1 MKQDKHQSGNPDRPV
16 LDADELARTMATQGG
31 AYGGVNHQDGGEPEG
46 IERLDPASHGAADQA
61 GGPAASAGQ
70 AGGTAQAG
78 GAAEAGAA
86 AQSGNA
92 AQSGASGAASVDR
105 ATPSPSV
112 TPQAAEAAE
121 LGRS

>member
-31 AYGGVNHQDGGEPEG
+31 AYGGVNHQERSEPEA
-46 IERLDPASHGAADQA
+46 IERLDPASQAAAGQADGSSAAD
-61 GGPAASAGQ
+61 AGQ
-70 AGGTAQAG
+70 AGETAASD
-78 GAAEAGAA
+78 GAARSDTA
-86 AQSGNA
+86 
-92 AQSGASGAASVDR
+92 VDDG